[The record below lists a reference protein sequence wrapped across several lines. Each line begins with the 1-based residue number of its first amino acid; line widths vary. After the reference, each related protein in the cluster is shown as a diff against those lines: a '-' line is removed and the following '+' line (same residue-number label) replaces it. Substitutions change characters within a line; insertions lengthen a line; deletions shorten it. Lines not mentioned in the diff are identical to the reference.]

1 MSAPVG
7 FDNTFLSLLLNPNCR
22 LPTDDKGV
30 VVPNAIRRAQYL
42 VERLGKSRQKIIL
55 PTPAAAELLTA
66 IGPTAQKYYDI
77 VAKSRLFEVAP
88 FDQKCAIELA
98 LLNTTIFSEED
109 KKNKVEPYQKIKTD
123 RQIIAILKASG
134 AETIYTDDR
143 ALANR
148 AAVCG
153 IAAVTTMELQEP
165 EQDRQMVIEFDAV
178 EVTPEAHGDGEEVQ
192 RAERQQEDPA
202 SQHPA

>member
-66 IGPTAQKYYDI
+66 IGPAAQKYYDI
-77 VAKSRLFEVAP
+77 VARSRLFEVAS

-98 LLNTTIFSEED
+98 LLNTTIFSQED
-109 KKNKVEPYQKIKTD
+109 RKNGREPYQKIKID

-148 AAVCG
+148 ATMCG
-153 IAAVTTMELQEP
+153 IKAVPTMELQEP
-165 EQDRQMVIEFDAV
+165 EQDRQMVIEFDAADA
-178 EVTPEAHGDGEEVQ
+178 TLEADEHDEEFQ
-192 RAERQQEDPA
+192 RTERHQEA
-202 SQHPA
+202 SATQRST